1 MIHWMIQQQIIL
13 VHHLEYLILILF
25 INIITN
31 YNYYKYKEKA
41 APLINKSDLNKKS
54 KYIKDW

>member
-1 MIHWMIQQQIIL
+1 MIQQQIIL

-31 YNYYKYKEKA
+31 YNYYKYNEKA

-54 KYIKDW
+54 KYIKD

>member
-1 MIHWMIQQQIIL
+1 MIPQQIIL
-13 VHHLEYLILILF
+13 VHHLEYFTFILF
-25 INIITN
+25 IDIITN

-54 KYIKDW
+54 KYIKD